1 MKSGF
6 VAVAG
11 RPNVGKST
19 LVNALTGTKVAI
31 VSDKPHTTRHQIRG
45 VYTTDEAQLVLVDLP
60 GWQKPIDTLTERMQ
74 GRVDETIAGDVDVV
88 LVVVSARERIGA
100 GDRFVARRVFSLEV
114 PVIIVV
120 NKIDRLKAGH
130 IASQM
135 KEAATLGEFHALHP
149 VSAVTGD
156 GIDELRSDLISLLPE
171 GPMYYPAETDTD
183 MSDEARIAELVREQA
198 LKLLKEE
205 LPHAITA
212 EVVEVEGKHVHV
224 RLYTETES
232 QKQILIGK
240 GGSMVREIAGEGLA
254 EVAAQ
259 RDDARAAGPLM
270 ALLRRIG
277 DEIVV
282 TLNDL
287 EKTGALRGDVHVPFS
302 AVRSVRVSTSPFVDL
317 QGMRAPG
324 TGIPGVI
331 ALGTWR
337 SKGAKD
343 FVAVYRGGPAVVVEL
358 EGAEF
363 RRLVVSAHD
372 AVAVAELLRS

>member
-1 MKSGF
+1 VKSGF

-45 VYTTDEAQLVLVDLP
+45 VRTTDDSQLILVDLP

-74 GRVDETIAGDVDVV
+74 GRVDETIASDVDVV
-88 LVVVSARERIGA
+88 MLVVSARERIGA
-100 GDRFVARRVFSLEV
+100 GDHFVARRVFSLGV

-120 NKIDRLKAGH
+120 NKVDRLKQGH

-135 KEAATLGEFHALHP
+135 KEAATLGDFHALHP

-183 MSDEARIAELVREQA
+183 MSVEARIAELVREQA
-198 LKLLKEE
+198 LRLLKEE

-212 EVVEVEGKHVHV
+212 EVVEIEDKHVHV

-240 GGSMVREIAGEGLA
+240 GGSMVREIG
-254 EVAAQ
+254 
-259 RDDARAAGPLM
+259 RTAR
-270 ALLRRIG
+270 
-277 DEIVV
+277 
-282 TLNDL
+282 
-287 EKTGALRGDVHVPFS
+287 
-302 AVRSVRVSTSPFVDL
+302 PFVEQLLGHHVYL
-317 QGMRAPG
+317 QLQVKASPKWRRNQTMLER
-324 TGIPGVI
+324 
-331 ALGTWR
+331 LG
-337 SKGAKD
+337 
-343 FVAVYRGGPAVVVEL
+343 L
-358 EGAEF
+358 
-363 RRLVVSAHD
+363 
-372 AVAVAELLRS
+372 